1 MKKNIELLFSGAL
14 AAGLLLQCGPAFSAQ
29 DDFGLNG
36 RGAASFSGA
45 PVPAA
50 SRPSAVRPAS
60 AGAPKDWTVMVF
72 MNGKNNV
79 QKYAELNLKEMEQVG
94 STGRMNVV
102 VEIGRLHQGSQ
113 RLLVEKTSGNTVNDV
128 LLSNN
133 PNADMGDYRDAVDF
147 IKFAKANYP
156 ARHYMFILW
165 NHGLGWLDPIMKG
178 GSDKGISFD
187 DDTHDYIRTPQM
199 GEIFREAGP
208 VDVYAANACL
218 MQMAETAYEVKD
230 YVKVIIGSEE
240 TMLAV
245 GFDYADL
252 LGYINANPDV
262 SPRDIGARIV
272 GDWRKF
278 MNAYPQIAKVPGTM
292 SALDP
297 AAVGELPSRLDAFA
311 GAVMASKD
319 TAAVDYAIA
328 NVIRFTSIAGDTDT
342 AKALS
347 TYGDLYDFVRLVSE
361 KTQDQAVKAAGRGLM
376 DFIANRLVL
385 SYTGVHVDAQGQ
397 DYSRARGISIN
408 LTMKRKLKPGQFDSI
423 LETKYGDLA
432 LARASRWG
440 QFLDW
445 TDQAWAASPN

>member
-1 MKKNIELLFSGAL
+1 MKNNLKLLFSGAL
-14 AAGLLLQCGPAFSAQ
+14 TAGLLLQYGPAFSAQ

-36 RGAASFSGA
+36 ISAASFFGA
-45 PVPAA
+45 
-50 SRPSAVRPAS
+50 SSPSAPRATAVLPAS
-60 AGAPKDWTVMVF
+60 PRAPKDWTVMVF

-79 QKYAELNLKEMEQVG
+79 QKYAELNLREMERVG
-94 STGRMNVV
+94 STDHMNVV

-113 RLLVEKTSGNTVNDV
+113 RLLVERASGNTVNDV

-147 IKFAKANYP
+147 IKFSKANYP
-156 ARHYMFILW
+156 AKHYMFILW

-178 GSDKGISFD
+178 GSEKGISFD

-245 GFDYADL
+245 GFDYQDL
-252 LGYINANPDV
+252 LGYIDSNPDV
-262 SPRDIGARIV
+262 SPRAIGARIV
-272 GDWRKF
+272 GDWKSF

-297 AAVGELPSRLDAFA
+297 AAVGELPSRLDAFSE
-311 GAVMASKD
+311 AVMASNDK
-319 TAAVDYAIA
+319 AAVDYAIA

-347 TYGDLYDFVRLVSE
+347 TYGDLYDFVRLICE
-361 KTQDQAVKAAGRGLM
+361 KTQDQAVKAAGRDLM
-376 DFIANRLVL
+376 DFITNRLVL

-397 DYSRARGISIN
+397 DYSRTRGISIN

-440 QFLDW
+440 QFVDW
-445 TDQAWAASPN
+445 TGQVWTASR